1 VIRRICYCVTVAAV
15 LALLLAACEGGLTLT
30 GASESSR
37 MSPQSGWIE
46 ISARKV
52 NGSSVRDLELQWGDA
67 RVDTTVALE
76 VGAGSLRIELLDE
89 DDNSTLSLEATPGQ
103 PASGSGYVDTDWDG
117 EGSYRMTAA
126 EAENVR
132 IRFEFEVR

>member
-1 VIRRICYCVTVAAV
+1 MTRRMCYCVSVATV

-89 DDNSTLSLEATPGQ
+89 DDNPTLSLEATPGQ

>member
-1 VIRRICYCVTVAAV
+1 
-15 LALLLAACEGGLTLT
+15 
-30 GASESSR
+30 